1 MILLFRVVNEYTPEH
16 PSTEHGAMRPRCP
29 AFYSGLAVAM
39 LSTLTAVA
47 QLHSATKP
55 VHPAPSLTPDALFKK
70 VSPSV
75 FIVEAVDS
83 HGDVLLQQSGVAIS
97 PHVIASTKTILG
109 TFANLS
115 TDNHKAVAR
124 YRLRQGYRTW
134 NVNNVFVDPQRDI
147 STFESPDVD
156 ALLPQT
162 AKSDASTVGE
172 RIYAV
177 SFPKGQE
184 ETLTEGTVSG
194 LESVDGAMPIHT
206 TISLAA
212 ESAGGG
218 LFDANGKLLGLVA
231 FSAYASLNSGIPAG
245 WLQRPRIQFSGGKSQ
260 DKQSKATEEVMTRA
274 TVVVSNIQTFASAA
288 MLHQNKIYHEN
299 SECSAIMDKIS
310 GAIVV
315 GLIDEDAPE
324 NLHNW
329 PVWRQA
335 VAEMEELRTEFD
347 SVSENGATEG
357 SESHMQEVSSRN
369 LRDFVDAGKK
379 EWSEVLDLYCKEVPG
394 GPYTD
399 LDGKER
405 ACAPAH

>member
-1 MILLFRVVNEYTPEH
+1 
-16 PSTEHGAMRPRCP
+16 
-29 AFYSGLAVAM
+29 
-39 LSTLTAVA
+39 
-47 QLHSATKP
+47 
-55 VHPAPSLTPDALFKK
+55 
-70 VSPSV
+70 
-75 FIVEAVDS
+75 
-83 HGDVLLQQSGVAIS
+83 
-97 PHVIASTKTILG
+97 
-109 TFANLS
+109 
-115 TDNHKAVAR
+115 
-124 YRLRQGYRTW
+124 
-134 NVNNVFVDPQRDI
+134 VNNVFVDPQRDI

-162 AKSDASTVGE
+162 SKSDAITVGE

-194 LESVDGAMPIHT
+194 LESVEGAMPIHT

-231 FSAYASLNSGIPAG
+231 FSAYTSLNSGIPTG

-260 DKQSKATEEVMTRA
+260 DKQSKATEDVITRA
-274 TVVVSNIQTFASAA
+274 VVVVSNIQTFASAA
-288 MLHQNKIYHEN
+288 MLHQNKIFHVN

-335 VAEMEELRTEFD
+335 VAEMEELRTEFE
-347 SVSENGATEG
+347 SVSENGAKEG

-369 LRDFVDAGKK
+369 LRDFVDDGRKV
-379 EWSEVLDLYCKEVPG
+379 WSDVLDVYCKEVPS

-405 ACAPAH
+405 ACAPTH

>member
-1 MILLFRVVNEYTPEH
+1 MLLRFKQAYAGSIIVLMC
-16 PSTEHGAMRPRCP
+16 A
-29 AFYSGLAVAM
+29 
-39 LSTLTAVA
+39 TLTTIA
-47 QLHSATKP
+47 QSHPATKP
-55 VHPAPSLTPDALFKK
+55 AHSAPIMTPETMFKK
-70 VSPSV
+70 LSPSV

-83 HGDVLLQQSGVAIS
+83 HGDVLVHQSGVAIS
-97 PHVIASTKTILG
+97 PHVVASTKTILG

-115 TDNHKAVAR
+115 TGNNKAVAR

-134 NVNNVFVDPQRDI
+134 NVKDVFVDSQRDV
-147 STFESPDVD
+147 STFESPDLD
-156 ALLPQT
+156 AQPLQT
-162 AKSDASTVGE
+162 VKFDAITVGE
-172 RIYAV
+172 RLFAV

-194 LESVDGAMPIHT
+194 LDSVDGAIPIHT
-206 TISLAA
+206 TISLDA

-218 LFDANGKLLGLVA
+218 LFDTNGKLLGLVA
-231 FSAYASLNSGIPAG
+231 FSAYKSLNSGIPAS
-245 WLQRPRIQFSGGKSQ
+245 WLQRPRIQFSGGRSQ
-260 DKQSKATEEVMTRA
+260 DKQSNATEEVMTRA

-299 SECSAIMDKIS
+299 SECSAIMDKIA
-310 GAIVV
+310 GAITV
-315 GLIDEDAPE
+315 GLLDEDAPE
-324 NLHNW
+324 GFHNW

-347 SVSENGATEG
+347 SVSDSGAMEG

-379 EWSEVLDLYCKEVPG
+379 TWSEVLDVYCKEVSS

>member
-1 MILLFRVVNEYTPEH
+1 
-16 PSTEHGAMRPRCP
+16 MRLRFL
-29 AFYSGLAVAM
+29 AFYFGLAVVA
-39 LSTLTAVA
+39 LSTLAALAQSHTAN
-47 QLHSATKP
+47 KP
-55 VHPAPSLTPDALFKK
+55 VHPASNLTPDALFKK

-156 ALLPQT
+156 ALPQQT
-162 AKSDASTVGE
+162 AKSDAITVGE

-194 LESVDGAMPIHT
+194 LDSVDGAMPIHT

-218 LFDANGKLLGLVA
+218 LFDTNGKLLGLVA

-245 WLQRPRIQFSGGKSQ
+245 WLQRPRIQFSGVKSQ
-260 DKQSKATEEVMTRA
+260 DKQSTATEEVMTRA

-299 SECSAIMDKIS
+299 SECSAVMDKIA
-310 GAIVV
+310 GATVV

-324 NLHNW
+324 SLHNW

-335 VAEMEELRTEFD
+335 VAEIEELRTEFD
-347 SVSENGATEG
+347 SVSENGAMEG